1 MAAVRAVPL
10 GLDETERDRILA
22 QLPVSIPDD
31 LEDLLGGTPASA
43 LDMPIA
49 FSTFKAADRPT
60 PTERTLTLR
69 QIAEMVRSTTITAT
83 IAATTEHPLLKLAL
97 FNGKRNADNMRLV
110 TGVEIDHDDGDIGP
124 DEALEALQDAGVAA
138 LIYTT
143 RKDVPEQR
151 RWRALLPFSRPLI
164 PSQRRQMA
172 EAALRLLGVDN
183 DDAGVSTAE
192 GTAFYYAGVE
202 GKPRFVETCPGR
214 FLDLVCPPG
223 DPELDDLLG
232 TAPGDDTLDELD
244 DLAAEAEAHARLR
257 DFEDAV
263 ETGKLASAL
272 AGIPLETM
280 ERGSIRPTVIEVGFA
295 LHHASGG
302 SEAGLALWQEFANRS
317 QWYAE
322 QLATGRSPAA
332 LARRQSRVWRRMR
345 QERRKVISLG
355 SVYHL
360 AEQHGWSR
368 GGTALA
374 ELDDLGLEPP

>member
-1 MAAVRAVPL
+1 MGKVL
-10 GLDETERDRILA
+10 
-22 QLPVSIPDD
+22 QFSSVSSKVAIPDD

-43 LDMPIA
+43 LDTPIA

-192 GTAFYYAGVE
+192 GTAFYYAGVD

-214 FLDLVCPPG
+214 FLDLVCPPA

-302 SEAGLALWQEFANRS
+302 SEAGLALMAGVRQPQPVVCRTARHR
-317 QWYAE
+317 AVTDR
-322 QLATGRSPAA
+322 AGPPAVPRVA
-332 LARRQSRVWRRMR
+332 SHAAGAPQGHLARHRLPPGGATRVEPR
-345 QERRKVISLG
+345 
-355 SVYHL
+355 
-360 AEQHGWSR
+360 QHGA
-368 GGTALA
+368 G
-374 ELDDLGLEPP
+374 